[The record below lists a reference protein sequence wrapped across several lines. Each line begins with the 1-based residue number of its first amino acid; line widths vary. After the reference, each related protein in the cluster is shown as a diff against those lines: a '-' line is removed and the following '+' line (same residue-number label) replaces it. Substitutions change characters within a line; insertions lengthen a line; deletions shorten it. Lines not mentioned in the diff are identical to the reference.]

1 MTPSGRLI
9 GWGAAWT
16 ALGAVAVV
24 RGHLEAWTWITAI
37 PVASLVA
44 WDLRRLLAHPLPR
57 MERTLPRSWSQR
69 RPGVVALR
77 LENPGTRKLDL
88 EIFDHH
94 PDGWEVSG
102 LPVKMVVDPGE
113 QAVAKVRCRALE
125 RGDAVFAPADVRVR
139 SPWGLW
145 IREVRIGVTE
155 SVKVYPDLSRLAG
168 HVLRGTDTRV
178 PGGGAIRRRR
188 RGEGTEF
195 HQLREYRRGDSLR
208 SIDWKA
214 TARMS
219 KPIAREYQEERDQQV
234 VFLLDGGRRMLAR
247 DGVLSHFDH
256 VLESVLSLAWVAQ
269 KQGDAVGLLAFGT
282 RPRWIPP
289 KKGRLGIDRLIAGV
303 YDLQPTDA
311 APDYLQAAQDLLEK
325 LHRRAFVILATNLR
339 DEDDDN
345 LLSALSLLRKR
356 HLVMCANLQETA
368 LSQALQAKVRDF
380 PSALRLCGTEE
391 YLQHRRDAL
400 DRLGLDRR
408 TLVDAIPQNLAALLV
423 DRYLDLKESGVL

>member
-16 ALGAVAVV
+16 ALGAVALAY
-24 RGHLEAWTWITAI
+24 GQLEPWTWITTI
-37 PVASLVA
+37 PVTSLVA
-44 WDLRRLLAHPLPR
+44 WDLWRVFANPVPR
-57 MERTLPRSWSQR
+57 MERILPRSWSQR
-69 RPGVVALR
+69 RSGDVALR
-77 LENPGTRKLDL
+77 VANPGTRPLDL

-94 PDGWEVSG
+94 PDGWSVSG
-102 LPVKMVVDPGE
+102 LPVRMRIGPGE
-113 QAVAKVRCRALE
+113 EAVAKVRYRAPE
-125 RGDAVFAPADVRVR
+125 RGNAVFAPADCRMN

-145 IREVRIGVTE
+145 IREIRIGETE

-168 HVLRGTDTRV
+168 HVLRGTDTRDL
-178 PGGGAIRRRR
+178 GGGAIRRRK

-289 KKGRLGIDRLIAGV
+289 KKGRLGIDRLVAGV

-311 APDYLQAAQDLLEK
+311 APDYLEAAQDLLGR

-368 LSQALQAKVRDF
+368 LSQAIQAKVRDF

-391 YLQHRRDAL
+391 YLEHRRDAL
-400 DRLGLDRR
+400 NRLGLDRR
-408 TLVDAIPQNLAALLV
+408 TLVDAVPQNLAALLV

>member
-16 ALGAVAVV
+16 ALGALTVAY
-24 RGHLEAWTWITAI
+24 GHLETWTWITAI
-37 PVASLVA
+37 PVALVA
-44 WDLRRLLAHPLPR
+44 WDLRRLLTARRPTMR
-57 MERTLPRSWSQR
+57 RVLPRSWSQR
-69 RPGVVALR
+69 RPGVVELR
-77 LENPGTRKLDL
+77 LENPGNSLLDL
-88 EIFDHH
+88 EVFDHH

-102 LPVKMVVDPGE
+102 LPVRMRIAPGQE
-113 QAVAKVRCRALE
+113 TVAKVRCRALE
-125 RGDAVFAPADVRVR
+125 RGDAVFAPADARVR

-145 IREVRIGVTE
+145 IREVRLGETE

-168 HVLRGTDTRV
+168 HVLRGTDTRT
-178 PGGGAIRRRR
+178 PGGGAIRRRK

-247 DGVLSHFDH
+247 DGLLSHFDH

-311 APDYLQAAQDLLEK
+311 APDYLQAAQDLLGK

-368 LSQALQAKVRDF
+368 LSQAIQAKVRDF